1 MTTKLDDAARDEALQ
16 ALTEWTYDARA
27 GAVSREFKFKDFSVA
42 FAFMTR
48 VALAAE
54 KAGHHPDWSNSYNI
68 VTVNLST
75 HDVGGLSD
83 KDVALAK
90 VIDKLFT

>member
-1 MTTKLDDAARDEALQ
+1 MTHKLDDAARIDALKT
-16 ALTEWTYDARA
+16 LPHWTYQAKA
-27 GAVSREFKFKDFSVA
+27 GAIAREFKFKDFSAA

-54 KAGHHPDWSNSYNI
+54 KADHHPDWSNTYNR
-68 VTVNLST
+68 VTVSLST
-75 HDVGGLSD
+75 HDAGGLSD

-90 VIDKLFT
+90 AIDGLFD